1 MDNQFQSSSFNQMGS
16 QHQPQHQQPQQQ
28 QQQQQQPFA
37 GFPGQHQQ
45 PPAAH
50 ENSTLPPLQP
60 AAHNYSHLPP
70 LHTGGVQHSASP
82 HTPHTPALNS
92 AASHTPSNFSTM
104 STPVTAG
111 SMPPPS
117 TSYMAPSSGYS
128 TSQPS
133 PVATHHQ
140 GAQPP
145 ANRLQDI
152 RPMPPG
158 GGSFNSPISP
168 FPAFNN
174 ATAMAQQGQHQ
185 YIPSQESEP
194 THVVG
199 SQGRRGILP
208 SVPGRAPAPTSINTV
223 SAKSLIP
230 TKDADGKFPCPHCN
244 KTYLHAKHLKR
255 HLLRHTGDRPYMCH
269 LCKDTFSRSDILKR
283 HFQKCSI
290 RRGNPTGANHL
301 AGQRRNTGGSTNPRL
316 SLGQADQP
324 MGLAGMSDVGTPT
337 GYQNGGSM
345 PNTVTGSPTVNGE
358 QSSYASSIASMSNR
372 SSRANSLIQPP
383 GAFGGVPTLPS
394 SGQNGEHHPVT
405 SAGFAGGIP
414 AYAMRPHSASNPIH
428 PSAYGYGP
436 PPTSNGGMYG
446 AVKAEDHSGNNYTA
460 HSGPVQQQQGR
471 PNGNMEW
478 NHVFNT
484 NGQDGFMPQG
494 QQDQSHIPKSEHSM
508 EGQSFDSA
516 GPYQNNFLNGIQHQT
531 GAYAENGAHA
541 NGMALAS
548 R

>member
-1 MDNQFQSSSFNQMGS
+1 MDNQFQSSSYSQMGS
-16 QHQPQHQQPQQQ
+16 QQQSQQQPQQQ
-28 QQQQQQPFA
+28 QQPFA
-37 GFPGQHQQ
+37 SFSSVQGQHQQ
-45 PPAAH
+45 PPH
-50 ENSTLPPLQP
+50 ETSTLPPLQP
-60 AAHNYSHLPP
+60 AAHNYGHLPP
-70 LHTGGVQHSASP
+70 LYTGNIQHSASP

-117 TSYMAPSSGYS
+117 TSYMASASGYA

-133 PVATHHQ
+133 P
-140 GAQPP
+140 GAAHNASSLPP
-145 ANRLQDI
+145 ASRLQDI

-168 FPAFNN
+168 FPAFSN
-174 ATAMAQQGQHQ
+174 ATAMAQQGPQHQ

-208 SVPGRAPAPTSINTV
+208 SVPGRAPAPSSISTV

-301 AGQRRNTGGSTNPRL
+301 AGQRRNTGGSAGQRL
-316 SLGQADQP
+316 SMGQQDQP
-324 MGLAGMSDVGTPT
+324 MGIAAMSDVQTPT
-337 GYQNGGSM
+337 SYQNGGSM
-345 PNTVTGSPTVNGE
+345 PNTVNGSPTVNGD

-383 GAFGGVPTLPS
+383 GAFGGVPTLGS
-394 SGQNGEHHPVT
+394 TGQNGEHHPVT
-405 SAGFAGGIP
+405 SAAFGGNVP

-436 PPTSNGGMYG
+436 PPTSNSNMYG
-446 AVKAEDHSGNNYTA
+446 AVKSEEHSGNNYSA
-460 HSGPVQQQQGR
+460 HPGPVQQQQGR
-471 PNGNMEW
+471 PNGNMDW
-478 NHVFNT
+478 NVFNP

-494 QQDQSHIPKSEHSM
+494 QQDQSHVPKSEHAM
-508 EGQSFDSA
+508 EGQSFDST
-516 GPYQNNFLNGIQHQT
+516 GSYQNNFLNGIHAQT
-531 GAYAENGAHA
+531 GPYGENGGSLRPSPHHQ
-541 NGMALAS
+541 
-548 R
+548 